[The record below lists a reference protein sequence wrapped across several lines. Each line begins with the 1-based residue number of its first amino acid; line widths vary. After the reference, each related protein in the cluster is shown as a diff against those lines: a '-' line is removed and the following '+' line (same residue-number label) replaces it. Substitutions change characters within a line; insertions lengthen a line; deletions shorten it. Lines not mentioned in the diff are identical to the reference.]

1 MIDYHVSVTRKF
13 ESYKVVEIGDFIISL
28 RACLKSRKVGKKR
41 ASPKFGS
48 MSTKSYPQTWA
59 KPSGI
64 YWKHYYQTNLPLAD
78 RVNTRCMILSRQYCT
93 FFMKDVA
100 GVRCRRSIR
109 RGRPCTIGFASGAK
123 MEHLSIFDRYLLT
136 ESVNN
141 RFAVLK
147 QALLS
152 LIPKRLKQP
161 PMLIA
166 IADMIAQKSKDAN
179 AVSLPI
185 PKGSCLRWS
194 SPPLQAPKTLC
205 GFWCFAACTSADSV
219 RTVWCDAGFK
229 VTLIALALSLWQI
242 TLEVIRPTKRFHTLK
257 RRWVVERTFA
267 WLSSAR
273 RLAKTMSA
281 YLSLIKHLSRW
292 LWFDFASG
300 DWRKNDFPNSL
311 WESSLQD
318 DCRKTKDFLQG
329 YYRFG
334 LELLSTIDFI

>member
-1 MIDYHVSVTRKF
+1 
-13 ESYKVVEIGDFIISL
+13 
-28 RACLKSRKVGKKR
+28 
-41 ASPKFGS
+41 
-48 MSTKSYPQTWA
+48 
-59 KPSGI
+59 
-64 YWKHYYQTNLPLAD
+64 
-78 RVNTRCMILSRQYCT
+78 
-93 FFMKDVA
+93 MKDVA

-147 QALLS
+147 QAPVS

-166 IADMIAQKSKDAN
+166 IADMIAQKKIKGRKRSIVTDTQGLLLAVVITSASSTEN
-179 AVSLPI
+179 A
-185 PKGSCLRWS
+185 
-194 SPPLQAPKTLC
+194 C
-205 GFWCFAACTSADSV
+205 GFLVLRRLHQCYDSV

-242 TLEVIRPTKRFHTLK
+242 TLEVIPRPTKKGFTPLK

-273 RLAKTMSA
+273 RLAKDYERLPEPHQAFVEMA
-281 YLSLIKHLSRW
+281 MIR
-292 LWFDFASG
+292 
-300 DWRKNDFPNSL
+300 
-311 WESSLQD
+311 
-318 DCRKTKDFLQG
+318 
-329 YYRFG
+329 
-334 LELLSTIDFI
+334 LLLRRLAKK